1 MAVTKNCLA
10 ENNVSTCFK
19 VKLQGLNFQTDEANS
34 HQAHFKEAVQK
45 RTINGIPTY
54 RCRDVLFSPKKQG
67 LQDAD
72 FNRNLGLSIL
82 WQGIPRLAASCSSF
96 HFQLPTIHQPG
107 KRCLGA
113 SVGSGLN

>member
-1 MAVTKNCLA
+1 MAVTQNCLA
-10 ENNVSTCFK
+10 ENNVSTCKCVFTDCK
-19 VKLQGLNFQTDEANS
+19 RSSPVAKLE
-34 HQAHFKEAVQK
+34 E
-45 RTINGIPTY
+45 RTVNGIPTY
-54 RCRDVLFSPKKQG
+54 RCRDVLFSLVPKKLG

-72 FNRNLGLSIL
+72 VKRNLGLSLL
-82 WQGIPRLAASCSSF
+82 WQGIPALRAAATRNF

>member
-82 WQGIPRLAASCSSF
+82 WQGIPALQRAAAVSTSNYPQSISRGRDALELRLVR
-96 HFQLPTIHQPG
+96 G
-107 KRCLGA
+107 
-113 SVGSGLN
+113 